1 MKTISFVT
9 LGCRANQAENTE
21 YHQGMLEA
29 GWEILEP
36 DNNSSSVYVVNT
48 CTVTNEAERQSRQM
62 IRRLAKNNPLAKI
75 VVTGCS
81 SKYIEESK
89 NLSNE
94 VSLFVPNMDKHNFMQ
109 RLYNHL
115 GIEKDFNPIDTI
127 PTIEDSDTTRLNLKI
142 SDGCNWACSF
152 CIIPRTRGKL
162 RSLSEDE
169 IIAKAQRAE
178 QMGFKELV
186 LTAIQLGGY
195 GKDKGKNGLEILIP
209 RLLAETTI
217 PRIRLSSIEPT
228 DVSDQLIEE
237 LSKSDRI
244 CNQFHIPVQSG
255 SDNILDLMKR
265 RYTRAE
271 YKDRIDTLRKYIPNV
286 TLTTDILVGFPS
298 ETDQDFADSCEFVQ
312 TIGFDKLHIF
322 PYSDRTGTAASK
334 MAEKIKPE
342 IMKIRKKELAE
353 IDRKM
358 NTKWLEKGVG
368 QIKQVLIENTKE
380 SDNLIH
386 GTSKDYYKVIIKD
399 SVHRKNDLINVEI
412 ESVDYERQSLIGR
425 YINNV

>member
-36 DNNSSSVYVVNT
+36 ENNSSAVYVVNT
-48 CTVTNEAERQSRQM
+48 CTVTNEAERQSRQT
-62 IRRLAKNNPLAKI
+62 IRKLSKNNPLAKI
-75 VVTGCS
+75 IVTGCS
-81 SKYIEESK
+81 SKYIEENK
-89 NLSNE
+89 NIASE
-94 VSLFVPNMDKHNFMQ
+94 VSLFVPNLDKDNFMK

-127 PTIEDSDTTRLNLKI
+127 PPIENSDTTRLNLKI

-162 RSLSEDE
+162 RSLPEDE
-169 IIAKAQRAE
+169 IIEKAKRAE
-178 QMGFKELV
+178 EMGFKEIV

-209 RLLAETTI
+209 RLLNETNI

-228 DVSDQLIEE
+228 DVSDKLIEE

-255 SDNILDLMKR
+255 SDHILDLMKR
-265 RYTRAE
+265 RYTREE
-271 YKDRIDTLRKYIPNV
+271 YKNRIDTLRKYIPNL
-286 TLTTDILVGFPS
+286 TLTTDIMVGFPF
-298 ETDQDFADSCEFVQ
+298 ETEQDFEDSCEFVQ

-334 MAEKIKPE
+334 MTEKIKPE
-342 IMKIRKKELAE
+342 IMKIRKKILAD
-353 IDRKM
+353 IDKRM
-358 NTKWLEKGVG
+358 NLKWLEAGIGKT
-368 QIKQVLIENTKE
+368 KQVLIENTKE

-399 SVHRKNDLINVEI
+399 SSHRKNDLINVLI
-412 ESVDYERQSLIGR
+412 ESVDYERQSLIGT
-425 YINNV
+425 YINNI